1 MRRNEFLKTMAAA
14 IPGVALASI
23 PGAAQAINSRPNLP
37 KKEAGNPK
45 ITDVKCMR
53 VKMSERGHV
62 MPLVKIET
70 DAGMYGIGECHH
82 DVTGLGAKDVVE
94 NALKTILVGQ
104 DPFDIERLTH
114 QMKFRVSYL
123 GGGGG
128 IGMHAVTGCEVAL
141 WDVVGK
147 LLNKPLRKVL
157 GGGCFTD
164 KVRAY
169 LTSQPRNM
177 LDKAVVKEWFD
188 YVNSSVQKWTAA
200 KPFRISQRPGRELNR
215 RLSNAELKQNIQA
228 FSNLREIGGDDF
240 EIIVHCHWEF
250 DLADSLAFCRALEP
264 IRPWWIEDPMPV
276 AYNESWKTL
285 AANSPIPVLTGE
297 NLYTAHDFL
306 PFITNNAIHIAEI
319 DISMAGGL
327 IEAKKIADLAALYY
341 MPVATHN
348 VMGPVATIASAN
360 AAATMQDFL
369 GHESYD
375 YTANSRD
382 GHGGWGT
389 LINYDLDIIK
399 DGHIQLSDKPGLG
412 LDLNKEV
419 AMKNLLPG
427 EKWWG

>member
-1 MRRNEFLKTMAAA
+1 MRRNQFLKTMAAA
-14 IPGVALASI
+14 IPGVAIASI
-23 PGAAQAINSRPNLP
+23 PAAAGSVTSRSSLRE
-37 KKEAGNPK
+37 KAAGNVK
-45 ITDVKCMR
+45 ITDVKVMR
-53 VKMSERGHV
+53 VKMTERGHV

-82 DVTGLGAKDVVE
+82 DVTGLGAKDVVLNGLRE
-94 NALKTILVGQ
+94 VLIGQ
-104 DPFDIERLTH
+104 DPFDVERLTH
-114 QMKFRVSYL
+114 AMKFRVSYL

-128 IGMHAVTGCEVAL
+128 IGMHGVTGCEVAL

-188 YVNSSVQKWTAA
+188 YVNGSVQKWTAA

-215 RLSNAELKQNIQA
+215 RLSNEELKQNIQA
-228 FSNLREIGGDDF
+228 FSNMREIGGDNF
-240 EIIVHCHWEF
+240 ELIVHCHWEF
-250 DLADSLAFCRALEP
+250 DLVDSLAFCRALEP

-285 AANSPIPVLTGE
+285 AANSPIPILTGE

-306 PFITNNAIHIAEI
+306 PFITNNAVHIVEI

-327 IEAKKIADLAALYY
+327 LEAKKIADLAALYY
-341 MPVATHN
+341 MPVATHS
-348 VMGPVATIASAN
+348 VMGPVAAIASAN

-375 YTANSRD
+375 YTENSRD
-382 GHGGWGT
+382 GHGGWGS
-389 LINYDLDIIK
+389 LINYDRDIIK
-399 DGHIQLSDKPGLG
+399 DGYIQLSDKPGLG
-412 LDLNKEV
+412 LELNKDV
-419 AMKNLLPG
+419 AMKHLVEG

>member
-14 IPGVALASI
+14 IPGVALASV
-23 PGAAQAINSRPNLP
+23 PGFANAVPSTRKFP
-37 KKEAGNPK
+37 KKAAGNVK

-53 VKMSERGHV
+53 VKMTERGHV

-94 NALKTILVGQ
+94 NALKAVLVGQ

-114 QMKFRVSYL
+114 AMKFRVSYL

-128 IGMHAVTGCEVAL
+128 IGMHGVTGCEIAL

-147 LLNKPLRKVL
+147 LLNKPLRKIL

-188 YVNSSVQKWTAA
+188 YVNNSVQKWTAA

-215 RLSNAELKQNIQA
+215 RLSHAELKQNVQA
-228 FSNLREIGGDDF
+228 FSNMREIGGDDF
-240 EIIVHCHWEF
+240 ELIVHCHWEF

-264 IRPWWIEDPMPV
+264 IRPWWIEDPMPI

-285 AANSPIPVLTGE
+285 AANSPIPILTGE

-306 PFITNNAIHIAEI
+306 PFIINNAVHIIEI

-327 IEAKKIADLAALYY
+327 LEAKKIADLAALYY

-412 LDLNKEV
+412 LDLNKDV